1 MAWNMDISII
11 IVNWNTR
18 DLLQSCLESVLRT
31 IRDISY
37 EIIVVD
43 NASRDGSVAML
54 QDKYPQV
61 RLIQNEENR
70 GFGAANNQGMRIMVG
85 RYALLANSD
94 TVLTENAVHEL
105 YAFMETH
112 PEAAMACGQLLNA
125 DRSKQNSVAGF
136 PDLLTLLTNTSL
148 LEYLFPNRYPSKRY
162 NHDKPIEVDSCIGA
176 CLLVRKKA
184 IDDVGMLD
192 ERYFFFFEE
201 TDWAYQ
207 MKEAGWKV
215 FHVPTAFI
223 YHLQGQSIGRDI
235 QSRVEYYRSRYQF
248 FLKWKSRP
256 YFIGVCVVIF
266 LRLCINWL
274 LTSIANVFYLGMNR
288 ELRHKFF
295 VYSKLI
301 LWHLNFTFHP

>member
-1 MAWNMDISII
+1 MDISII

-18 DLLQSCLESVLRT
+18 ELLQSCLDSVFKT
-31 IRDISY
+31 IHDTSY

-43 NASRDGSVAML
+43 NGSLDGSVAML

-61 RLIQNEENR
+61 RLIQNKENR
-70 GFGAANNQGMRIMVG
+70 GFGAANNQAMRIMTG
-85 RYALLANSD
+85 RYALLLNSD
-94 TVLTENAVHEL
+94 TVLTENAVREL

-112 PEAAMACGQLLNA
+112 PEAVMACGQLLNA
-125 DRSKQNSVAGF
+125 DGSKQNSFANF
-136 PDLLTLLTNTSL
+136 PNLLTLLTNTPL
-148 LEYLFPNRYPSKRY
+148 LEYLLPNRYPSKHY

-184 IDDVGMLD
+184 IEDVGMLD

-215 FHVPTAFI
+215 FHVPTALI
-223 YHLQGQSIGRDI
+223 YHFQGQSIGRDI
-235 QSRVEYYRSRYQF
+235 QSRIEFYRSRYQF
-248 FLKWKSRP
+248 FRKWKSRP
-256 YFIGVCVVIF
+256 YFTIVRIVIF

-274 LTSIANVFYLGMNR
+274 LTSVANIFSLGMNR
-288 ELRHKFF
+288 ELRDKFF
-295 VYSKLI
+295 VYSRLI
-301 LWHLNFTFHP
+301 LWHLNFTSHIK